1 MLDLKVDEQ
10 FEVADLQEAGRRRFF
25 IKLKQIHFC
34 SENQDHIFSN
44 CRFTPGLTVSA
55 QTHRSNKAVLCSD
68 SAAGASDLFGL
79 SSFFRNLWTC
89 WSTV

>member
-25 IKLKQIHFC
+25 IKLKQINFC
-34 SENQDHIFSN
+34 SEKQDHIFSN

-68 SAAGASDLFGL
+68 SAAGAF
-79 SSFFRNLWTC
+79 
-89 WSTV
+89 